1 VPKSSGVFV
10 AFLCLMVPFTIPKRA
25 ECQMKSTTP
34 QSVFED
40 DRIRVEIPAG
50 WSVQP
55 ATEQVSG
62 DKPFELPIGALLT
75 KGKYRLYLLSHQEQ
89 ASGIEG
95 GRFSEVVQYISP
107 WINISESPWLP
118 CPSEIQGSEAVTDN
132 KLTRQDLYFDTAH
145 ASKKALADCG
155 NPSVKGT
162 LWYGSY
168 FVETCHGKDTPHAC
182 GSFFLTYQDLSGKS
196 PQLRT
201 VNGSTTSN
209 EWQMVYAMTSDT
221 KTPDTLP
228 MKNDSGLLAVLR
240 EASGIVGSILYK

>member
-1 VPKSSGVFV
+1 MKPK
-10 AFLCLMVPFTIPKRA
+10 
-25 ECQMKSTTP
+25 TP

-50 WSVQP
+50 WSAQP
-55 ATEQVSG
+55 ATEHVSG
-62 DKPFELPIGALLT
+62 DKPFELPIGALLSR
-75 KGKYRLYLLSHQEQ
+75 GKYRLYLLSHKEQ

-107 WINISESPWLP
+107 WINMSESPWLP
-118 CPSEIQGSEAVTDN
+118 CPSEIQGSEAITDN

-168 FVETCHGKDTPHAC
+168 FFETCHDKDTPRAC
-182 GSFFLTYQDLSGKS
+182 GSFFLTYQDLSGKY
-196 PQLRT
+196 PQPRT
-201 VNGSTTSN
+201 VNGSTTSD
-209 EWQMVYAMTSDT
+209 EWQMVYAMTLDT
-221 KTPDTLP
+221 KIPDALP
-228 MKNDSGLLAVLR
+228 MKDDPGLRAVLR
-240 EASGIVGSILYK
+240 EASGIVGSIVYK